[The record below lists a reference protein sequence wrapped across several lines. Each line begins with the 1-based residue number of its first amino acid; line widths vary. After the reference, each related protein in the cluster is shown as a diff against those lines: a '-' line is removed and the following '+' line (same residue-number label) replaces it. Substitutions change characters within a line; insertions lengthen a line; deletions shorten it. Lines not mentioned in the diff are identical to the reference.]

1 MDREG
6 DVFRVGDN
14 DLLPWDAVGVPRAR
28 GVMGNYRDVDTGLEY
43 WISNPK

>member
-1 MDREG
+1 MFSESGTTISYRGMRLEYLG
-6 DVFRVGDN
+6 
-14 DLLPWDAVGVPRAR
+14 AR